1 MTLKDFAIKYN
12 LNSQELL
19 DVLIFEKFPI
29 QTIDD
34 EIDNRLL
41 KYLLEY
47 TNKKN
52 KNKAIQKNKKHNNN
66 NVNAVNQEFKEKKA
80 PKKEVFLYEEAMTI
94 SECISLT
101 NIPASHYI
109 NFFLKRK
116 KLYSINS
123 LLQKEDIIAFAEE
136 HKIPIIKK
144 DSSENIAINETLD
157 KKTNTIGKEQRNP
170 IVVIVG
176 HVDHGKTT
184 LLDTIRKKSVA
195 KSEKGGITQHVGA
208 YEVECENKAITF
220 LDTPGH
226 EAFTA
231 LRSRGITIADIG
243 VLVIAADDG
252 VKPQTVESIK
262 MLKQLKVNII
272 IAITKI
278 DRLEGKNY
286 DHIYTTLT
294 SFDLVPES
302 WGGNI
307 PVVFICAP
315 KEEGIAQLLE
325 TILLIADLADLKTN
339 TNINASGYI
348 LETKLEKGRG
358 IVTTILLQEGKFKI
372 GDFFYCNDVWGKIT
386 SCVNAHG
393 KNCTEL
399 FPGKPYVISGF
410 SSFPEVGGNILQS
423 TLKLAKTNAEEYKN
437 SALNQKNNL
446 QQKNMLSNNNNK
458 KPYNIIIKADVFSS
472 LQAIEKAIENFKAD
486 AEIFYSPIIIHQ
498 SLGEITEND
507 INTAINSHAVI
518 YLFNVKKNI
527 NKELSDLI
535 EKNKISVLHFDVIY
549 HMLEQIEKEIKE
561 EKNKEPV
568 LKKIGEAIV
577 LKLFVIKG
585 IGQIVGF
592 RVVQGVIKISAMAMV
607 YRNKM
612 LIGKGIIRSLQKEKQ
627 SVKELTKGHEGA
639 FSLPAVATF
648 KEEDIIE
655 IYSE

>member
-29 QTIDD
+29 QIIDD

-52 KNKAIQKNKKHNNN
+52 KNKFIQKNKKYDNNLIIS
-66 NVNAVNQEFKEKKA
+66 NQDNKEKKTT
-80 PKKEVFLYEEAMTI
+80 KKEIFLYAEAMTI
-94 SECISLT
+94 NECVALT
-101 NIPASHYI
+101 NITASHYI
-109 NFFLKRK
+109 NFFLKKK

-123 LLQKEDIIAFAEE
+123 LLTKEDIIAFAEE
-136 HKIPIIKK
+136 NKISII
-144 DSSENIAINETLD
+144 ERNINQGNSIYETLD
-157 KKTNTIGKEQRNP
+157 KKINLNGNKIRNP

-208 YEVECENKAITF
+208 YEVECNGKSITF

-231 LRSRGITIADIG
+231 LRSRGITIADIAI
-243 VLVIAADDG
+243 LVIAADDG
-252 VKPQTVESIK
+252 IKPQTVESIK
-262 MLKQLKVNII
+262 MLKELKVNII

-278 DRLEGKNY
+278 DRLESKNF
-286 DHIYTTLT
+286 DHIYTNLT
-294 SFDLVPES
+294 SYDLVPES
-302 WGGNI
+302 WGGNV
-307 PVVFICAP
+307 PVVFVCAP
-315 KEEGIAQLLE
+315 KEHGIIQLLE
-325 TILLIADLADLKTN
+325 TILLIADIADLKTD
-339 TNINASGYI
+339 TTINASGYI
-348 LETKLEKGRG
+348 LETKLEKGKG
-358 IVTTILLQEGKFKI
+358 IVSTVLLQEGKLNI
-372 GDFFYCNDVWGKIT
+372 GDSFYCNGVWGKIS
-386 SCVNAHG
+386 SCVDAHG
-393 KNCTEL
+393 KNNQEL
-399 FPGKPYVISGF
+399 LPGKPYIINGF
-410 SSFPEVGGNILQS
+410 SDFPEVGGNIIQAP
-423 TLKLAKTNAEEYKN
+423 LKLAKEKAEEYKN
-437 SALNQKNNL
+437 SLINQKNNL
-446 QQKNMLSNNNNK
+446 QQKNMFLNNNNK

-472 LQAIEKAIENFKAD
+472 LQAIEKIIENFKFNPA
-486 AEIFYSPIIIHQ
+486 IFYSPLIIHQ
-498 SLGEITEND
+498 GLGEITEND
-507 INTAINSHAVI
+507 INMAIHSDAVV

-527 NKELSDLI
+527 NKELTDLI
-535 EKNKISVLHFDVIY
+535 ERNRISVVNFDVIY
-549 HMLEQIEKEIKE
+549 HMIEHIEKEIKE
-561 EKNKEPV
+561 EKNKEAV
-568 LKKIGEAIV
+568 LKKIGEAVV
-577 LKLFVIKG
+577 LKLFTIKG

-592 RVVQGVIKISAMAMV
+592 RVMQGVIKISAMAMV
-607 YRNKM
+607 YRNKI

-639 FSLPAVATF
+639 FSLPAIATF

>member
-29 QTIDD
+29 QAIDD

-52 KNKAIQKNKKHNNN
+52 KNKFIQKNKKYDNNLTTI
-66 NVNAVNQEFKEKKA
+66 NQDNKEKKII
-80 PKKEVFLYEEAMTI
+80 KKEIFLYAEVMTI
-94 SECISLT
+94 NECMALT

-123 LLQKEDIIAFAEE
+123 LLTKEDIIAFAEE
-136 HKIPIIKK
+136 NKITIIQR
-144 DSSENIAINETLD
+144 STSHNNATHETLD
-157 KKTNTIGKEQRNP
+157 KKTNLKGNEIRNP

-195 KSEKGGITQHVGA
+195 KLEKGGITQHVGA
-208 YEVECENKAITF
+208 YEVECNNKSITF

-231 LRSRGITIADIG
+231 LRSRGITIADIAI
-243 VLVIAADDG
+243 LVIAADDG
-252 VKPQTVESIK
+252 IKPQTIESIK
-262 MLKQLKVNII
+262 MLKELKVNII

-278 DRLEGKNY
+278 DRLESKNF
-286 DHIYTTLT
+286 DHIYTNLT
-294 SFDLVPES
+294 SYDLVPES

-307 PVVFICAP
+307 PVVFVCAP
-315 KEEGIAQLLE
+315 KEEGIIQLLE
-325 TILLIADLADLKTN
+325 TILLIADIADLKTD
-339 TNINASGYI
+339 TTINASGYI
-348 LETKLEKGRG
+348 LETKLEKGKG
-358 IVTTILLQEGKFKI
+358 IVSTVLLQEGKLTI
-372 GDFFYCNDVWGKIT
+372 GDAFYCNSIWGKIS
-386 SCVNAHG
+386 SCIDAHG
-393 KNCTEL
+393 KNCKEL
-399 FPGKPYVISGF
+399 LPGKPYIINGF
-410 SSFPEVGGNILQS
+410 SDFPEVGGNIIQAP
-423 TLKLAKTNAEEYKN
+423 LKLAKENAEEYKN
-437 SALNQKNNL
+437 SVLTQKNNL

-458 KPYNIIIKADVFSS
+458 KPYNIIIKSDVFSS
-472 LQAIEKAIENFKAD
+472 LQAIEKAIENFKFNPT
-486 AEIFYSPIIIHQ
+486 IFYSPLIIYQ
-498 SLGEITEND
+498 GLGEITEND
-507 INTAINSHAVI
+507 INMAINSHAVI

-527 NKELSDLI
+527 NKELTDLI
-535 EKNKISVLHFDVIY
+535 EKNKISVINFDVIY
-549 HMLEQIEKEIKE
+549 HMLEHIEKEIKE
-561 EKNKEPV
+561 EKNKEAI
-568 LKKIGEAIV
+568 LKKIGEAVV
-577 LKLFVIKG
+577 LKLFTIKG

-592 RVVQGVIKISAMAMV
+592 RVTQGVIKISAIAMV
-607 YRNKM
+607 YRNKI

-639 FSLPAVATF
+639 FSLPAIATF